1 MLEGGR
7 KSTKVGLPMG
17 VTIGGDSVKSG
28 SKTFFFSA
36 NVCEDITENW
46 SARLDELDSIQ
57 KGNS

>member
-1 MLEGGR
+1 
-7 KSTKVGLPMG
+7 MG